1 MNRYEFENLISDYLD
16 GSMSFNKQKEFEQ
29 YMEQDPDA
37 EHLVKNIRNTI
48 SDLNELNQVKV
59 SDNFND
65 KLLSRVKTDRMVN
78 GWDKNTLF
86 GFTPFYASVFSCLCV
101 VLFVVASQLFNV
113 SEDSNLDI
121 NSYQYTTSKK
131 DNPAL
136 NMENNL
142 QGNKNLMVD
151 SNIDSVKNNEDRKK
165 PNNSNKIKF
174 VNY

>member
-78 GWDKNTLF
+78 AWDKNTLF
-86 GFTPFYASVFSCLCV
+86 GFTPFYASLFSCLCIA
-101 VLFVVASQLFNV
+101 LFVVASQLFNV
-113 SEDSNLDI
+113 SEDSDLDI

-142 QGNKNLMVD
+142 QENKNLMVD

>member
-1 MNRYEFENLISDYLD
+1 
-16 GSMSFNKQKEFEQ
+16 
-29 YMEQDPDA
+29 
-37 EHLVKNIRNTI
+37 
-48 SDLNELNQVKV
+48 
-59 SDNFND
+59 
-65 KLLSRVKTDRMVN
+65 
-78 GWDKNTLF
+78 
-86 GFTPFYASVFSCLCV
+86 

-113 SEDSNLDI
+113 SEDSDLDI

-142 QGNKNLMVD
+142 QENKNLMVD